1 MIKEVRE
8 EVHKYFGDIKAEKI
22 KEQKMRQIFEKKYLR
37 RTRLVL
43 QSKLNG
49 RYKIKAVNTWAVSLM
64 WYNITAWK
72 KDELK
77 NWIGSHVN

>member
-1 MIKEVRE
+1 
-8 EVHKYFGDIKAEKI
+8 
-22 KEQKMRQIFEKKYLR
+22 MRQIFEKKYLR

-49 RYKIKAVNTWAVSLM
+49 RYLRRTRLVLQSKLNGRYKIKAINTWAISLM